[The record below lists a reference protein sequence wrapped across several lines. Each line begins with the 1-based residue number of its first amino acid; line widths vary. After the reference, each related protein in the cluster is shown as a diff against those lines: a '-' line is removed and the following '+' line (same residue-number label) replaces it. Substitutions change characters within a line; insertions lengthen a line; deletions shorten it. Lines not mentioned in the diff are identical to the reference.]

1 MLAQVILDLFNLT
14 PGVITALFVMIGSLF
29 EFFDLYDNLIKFSEA
44 GALLPI
50 TSFGHSLADGAYK
63 GALQDG
69 FIGLFSGMFA
79 NTQLTELDLANW
91 DVTNIESFAG
101 MFQNSN
107 KLMTVILKAWDTNPN
122 ASYIDMFSGCSALT
136 TIYTSSTF
144 EVGNTN
150 TNMFNGC
157 TSLEE
162 FEFNEGVTSI
172 GSRAF
177 YQSGIKNF

>member
-14 PGVITALFVMIGSLF
+14 PGVITALFVMVGSLF

-79 NTQLTELDLANW
+79 N
-91 DVTNIESFAG
+91 VS
-101 MFQNSN
+101 
-107 KLMTVILKAWDTNPN
+107 
-122 ASYIDMFSGCSALT
+122 
-136 TIYTSSTF
+136 
-144 EVGNTN
+144 
-150 TNMFNGC
+150 
-157 TSLEE
+157 
-162 FEFNEGVTSI
+162 
-172 GSRAF
+172 
-177 YQSGIKNF
+177 SGITLAIFLSVVVALFFKPKD